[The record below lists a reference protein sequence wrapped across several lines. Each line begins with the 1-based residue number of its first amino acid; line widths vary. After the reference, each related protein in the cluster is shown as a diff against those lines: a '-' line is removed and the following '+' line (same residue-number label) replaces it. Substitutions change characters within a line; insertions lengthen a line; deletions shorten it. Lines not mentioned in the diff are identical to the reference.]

1 MENKRK
7 DEEISRTRGY
17 TVHNLGVYEKYQV
30 FMNKVKETEDNFS
43 KNVKLQELNE
53 VNLKNIYGEK
63 VKTLPMEEKIRLFDR
78 KINNCEIK
86 ENMKISLTLKNPNPE
101 CKYETFIYDDE
112 GKLLGKTEKKDD
124 KNEIILFENLDMDY
138 QFTKPQSITVTIIK
152 HISDSQ
158 KIKTQKVIPL
168 KKLFSKNNSENL
180 EERIDNF
187 TDDELIN
194 IGFDLP
200 EEKNDDKCIEIN
212 FNTEECKGNE
222 NSNISYSIQK
232 GDQILFKSAFCNNS
246 NIKGTDKLPLKLLE
260 PEFEISFYNEDF
272 TEKKI
277 VVKTDEL
284 KNGISEIIN
293 FPNIENFKIKM
304 TSEEVEKNSF
314 IKLIKKGLNIDLSIA
329 IDFTSSN
336 GYPSEEDSLHKI
348 KDGFINNYEKAIR
361 ENYKIISSYNKKDK
375 YNIYGF
381 GADINGRFEEC
392 FNLNG
397 TEDPSIIG
405 IENIISEYK
414 KAVMNVGFSGGTY
427 FAPVIKSISKKV
439 KDKMGENLNY
449 HLLLIISDGE
459 IEDIDE
465 TIDSIIESAELPLS
479 FIIIGVGCSVNSDM
493 KKLNGEDG
501 KLISSNGETLTKDI
515 VQYVHFNDYAD
526 DINKLTEAVL
536 KYIPGQI
543 SSYYKDKLKD

>member
-7 DEEISRTRGY
+7 EEEISRTRGY

-293 FPNIENFKIKM
+293 LPNIENFKIKM

>member
-293 FPNIENFKIKM
+293 LPNIENFKIKM